1 MLFLSAGSNYTFKQA
16 LGHCFARGRSED
28 SAKLQKALV
37 DRYAGQKALLFAR
50 GRDALAAAVR
60 TATGGS
66 GAVIVTSLTCYS
78 VIDAVKVAGCEVVY
92 ADISSETLQF
102 DAATLRAAL
111 ADVEAKAVI
120 VQNTLG
126 IPSDIDEIIEV
137 AREHGLVVIEDIAHA
152 AGGRYSDGREIGT
165 VGDMTMLSFGRDKFL
180 DTVSGGALVI
190 RTERVPSTLRPPV
203 EFPGRMWQF
212 RDRIYPLI
220 GWTARVVSPIG
231 LGGIVN
237 RLSYILRLANRSA
250 DAPANPDMRL
260 PHWQAKRAHMQV
272 ENMSATVEQR
282 RARQAKYLE
291 ALAHLSPRSS
301 SNAVRLPL
309 LVENTHEVIMALRRA
324 GFFTKDRWYEVPV
337 SPERL
342 YAQVGFDEAAH
353 PVVTEVAKHVINL
366 PTHQFV
372 RDDDIA
378 KMIEIVRKEAR
389 PWSM

>member
-16 LGHCFARGRSED
+16 LGHCFTVGRSED
-28 SAKLQKALV
+28 SGKLQKSLV
-37 DRYAGQKALLFAR
+37 ERYDGKKALLFSR

-78 VIDAVKVAGCEVVY
+78 VVDAVKVAGCEVVY
-92 ADISSETLQF
+92 ADVSAETLQF
-102 DAATLRAAL
+102 DATTLRAAL

-126 IPSDIDEIIEV
+126 IPTDIDDIMTI
-137 AREHGLVVIEDIAHA
+137 AREHNLVVIEDIAHA
-152 AGGRYSDGREIGT
+152 AGGRYADGREIGT

-190 RTERVPSTLRPPV
+190 RTEHVPSTLKPPL

-220 GWTARVVSPIG
+220 GWTARVLSPIR

-250 DAPANPDMRL
+250 DAGANPDMRL
-260 PHWQAKRAHMQV
+260 PHWQAKRAHEQV

-282 RARQAKYLE
+282 LARQARYLE
-291 ALAHLSPRSS
+291 ELAHLSPQPS

-309 LVENTHEVIMALRRA
+309 LVENTHEVIAALRQA
-324 GFFTKDRWYEVPV
+324 GYYTKDRWYEMPV

-342 YAQVGFDEAAH
+342 YAQVNFDEAAH

-372 RDDDIA
+372 RDADIA
-378 KMIEIVRKEAR
+378 KMVEIVKKEAR
-389 PWSM
+389 PWNM